1 MRNFSA
7 ISERAQWGLTML
19 EMLIS
24 LSILA
29 SVVAG
34 VTSLVQGVSDDT
46 KASITALHTKT
57 IGDAA
62 GVYIK
67 DNYAALLGASTATTP
82 ALVRVSDLVSQGY
95 LPAGYAATNP
105 RGQSTCVLVLEPT
118 ANKLTSL
125 VLSEGGEIIDDLTLG
140 QIASLI
146 GGAGGGLYS
155 TAPTTARG
163 AMGNY
168 SFAVGAFGNPN
179 HLNQRCDG
187 TAGNITVAA
196 GHPVMALWFADGAAG
211 AATLYRDSVPGQP
224 GMNTMNTPILMGPAS
239 QQTIGAACSTVGAIA
254 SSSTGAVLACESG
267 VWKQGGSAF
276 WADPV
281 ATAAGMPGCT
291 AALLNQ
297 TRVVQ
302 NPSVGTG
309 PRAFT
314 CNGAG
319 SWLPLAV
326 DDFGNLA
333 VAGTA
338 TMGGLALT
346 TINAENTG
354 CSPNGRVGRNAAGD
368 TLECSSGVWRRGVKA
383 SGDTMT
389 GNLSVHAS
397 DWSMIGRAAGGV
409 DNVNP
414 QSGVG
419 SAYLNDVYLRSA
431 GRWLSQPTPDAQGT
445 LCGNYGDLTGMT
457 ASCLGFNPQTSCP
470 TGYTRVTTAVSYGGC
485 CGIYNYSCAKN

>member
-1 MRNFSA
+1 MRNLST
-7 ISERAQWGLTML
+7 ISERAQWGLTLL

-29 SVVAG
+29 TVVAG

-57 IGDAA
+57 IGDEA

-67 DNYAALLGASTATTP
+67 DNYSALLGASTATTP
-82 ALVRVSDLVSQGY
+82 ALIRVSDLVSQGY

-118 ANKLTSL
+118 TNKLTSL

-168 SFAVGAFGNPN
+168 SFAIGAFGNPN

-224 GMNTMNTPILMGPAS
+224 GMNTMNTPILMGPGS

-297 TRVVQ
+297 TRVVR

-368 TLECSSGVWRRGVKA
+368 TLECSSGVWRRGVKT

-389 GNLSVHAS
+389 GNLTVHAS